1 MLLQMFSESICRYRF
16 SKRKIDSLIV
26 IGLGSAHRNI
36 DCDYY
41 GNFQMLNK
49 RFDYSGTK
57 NHVIMKPESI
67 TARDDFLKKFG
78 NNSNL
83 EKQNCYLCRNEKFK
97 IVSSIDRYGFYY
109 PTAMCQRCG
118 NIQQSHYYDEK
129 TLVEFYTNYYRKIYG
144 NVAPT
149 VLYNLQKNSNGKK
162 IYKIVSKIKSPKN
175 VLEIGCGAGGILELF
190 RDAGSQVLGLD
201 FDDDFLDI
209 ARSNNI
215 NVKRGS
221 TELLDENDKFDLI
234 ILSHVLE
241 HIVEPAE
248 FLKEVVRFL
257 NDDGLLYIEVPS
269 VDGVVEGGYHFDLL
283 NYFQNAHTIHFT
295 TKTLEMMCK
304 SVGLRPLYQTNFIE
318 SCWTKYE
325 IIGELSATEL
335 IENVNF
341 SEALLNLAERRRRS
355 YKTVIKKCRNKIRSG
370 VVQILEGIGLKNVI
384 KNILR
389 K

>member
-1 MLLQMFSESICRYRF
+1 
-16 SKRKIDSLIV
+16 
-26 IGLGSAHRNI
+26 
-36 DCDYY
+36 
-41 GNFQMLNK
+41 MLNE
-49 RFDYSGTK
+49 RFAYNGTQ
-57 NHVIMKPESI
+57 NHVPMKPESI
-67 TARDDFLKKFG
+67 TARDDFLK
-78 NNSNL
+78 NLDIDSNL
-83 EKQNCYLCRNEKFK
+83 EQQNCYLCRNEKFK

-109 PTAMCQRCG
+109 PTAICQRCG

-144 NVAPT
+144 NTAPT
-149 VLYNLQKNSNGKK
+149 ALYNSQKNNTGKK
-162 IYKIVSKIKSPKN
+162 IYKIVSEIKRPKN
-175 VLEIGCGAGGILELF
+175 VLEIGCGAGGNLAVF
-190 RDAGSQVLGLD
+190 SDAGSQVLGLD
-201 FDDDFLDI
+201 FDGEFLDI
-209 ARSNNI
+209 ARANKI

-248 FLKEVVRFL
+248 FLKEVVSFL
-257 NDDGLLYIEVPS
+257 NDGGLLYIEVPS
-269 VDGVVEGGYHFDLL
+269 VDRVAEGGYDFDLL

-325 IIGELSATEL
+325 IVGELSASEL

-341 SEALLNLAERRRRS
+341 SEELLNLAERRRRS
-355 YKTVIKKCRNKIRSG
+355 YKAVIQKYRNKFRSG
-370 VVQILEGIGLKNVI
+370 VIEILDSIGLKNVI
-384 KNILR
+384 KSILR